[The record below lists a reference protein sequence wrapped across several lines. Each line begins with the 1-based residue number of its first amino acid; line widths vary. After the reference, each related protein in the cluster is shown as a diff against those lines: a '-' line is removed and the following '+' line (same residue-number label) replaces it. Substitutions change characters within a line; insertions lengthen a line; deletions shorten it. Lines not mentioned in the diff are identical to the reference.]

1 MAPALPNM
9 GAWPEAYQTLY
20 MDKWAWS
27 VSNTLHIW
35 ANGRGHTEG
44 RSLWA
49 GGVALRWRYKAGARC
64 PAPAPPRAA
73 PFSPARPRP
82 SGNSCCA
89 TAMAA
94 LTVKAYLLGKEEA
107 AREIRRFSLQPPLR
121 YQAVCERVAELF
133 QGLLRAGSPPAFR
146 LHYRDEDGDLIAFSS
161 DEELELAMPFVRD
174 GVFRVYIKEKKE
186 CRREHRSQCSQESPR
201 DMVHP
206 NVICDGC
213 EGPVVGA
220 RFKCTV
226 CPDYDLCSTCEGKGI
241 HKEHNMVMFQ
251 SPLLNPFEWLPRGR
265 WLRKMRHGVPPFP
278 WMHCWGYPGPAG
290 PCQNSER
297 AQASTAASSQPA
309 AEGIEV
315 DIDVEHGGQR
325 SKVTPVSSNLEKND
339 AESSSGTLDQNA
351 QTKPYWN
358 STDPVT
364 VVNTVAEQIQDMVID
379 PVPTQME
386 DGSFQ
391 TQEHSESSSS
401 SGGDEDWTHLSSK
414 EVDPST
420 GELQSLQMPETEGPS
435 SLDVSQDPPQPGPT
449 GLREAALYPHLPP
462 EADPRLIESLSQML
476 SMGFSDEGGWLT
488 RLLQTKNCDIGA
500 ALDAIQYS
508 KQPPHM

>member
-1 MAPALPNM
+1 
-9 GAWPEAYQTLY
+9 
-20 MDKWAWS
+20 
-27 VSNTLHIW
+27 
-35 ANGRGHTEG
+35 
-44 RSLWA
+44 
-49 GGVALRWRYKAGARC
+49 
-64 PAPAPPRAA
+64 
-73 PFSPARPRP
+73 
-82 SGNSCCA
+82 
-89 TAMAA
+89 MAA

-107 AREIRRFSLQPPLR
+107 TREIRRFSLPPPAR
-121 YQAVCERVAELF
+121 YQAIHDRVAELF
-133 QGLLRAGSPPAFR
+133 QGLLRAGPPPAFR
-146 LHYRDEDGDLIAFSS
+146 MHYKDEDGDLIAFST
-161 DEELELAMPFVRD
+161 DEELEMAMPFVQD

-186 CRREHRSQCSQESPR
+186 CRREHRAPCSQEPPR

-226 CPDYDLCSTCEGKGI
+226 CPDYDLCSACEGKGI

-278 WMHCWGYPGPAG
+278 WMHCWGYPGPAA
-290 PCQNSER
+290 PCQNSEQ
-297 AQASTAASSQPA
+297 AQTSAAASSPPS
-309 AEGIEV
+309 AEGIDV

-325 SKVTPVSSNLEKND
+325 SKVTPTSPNQEKNS
-339 AESSSGTLDQNA
+339 AESSSSTANQNV
-351 QTKPYWN
+351 QTKPGCNN
-358 STDPVT
+358 SDSATE
-364 VVNTVAEQIQDMVID
+364 VNVVAEQIQDMVID
-379 PVPTQME
+379 PVSTPME
-386 DGSFQ
+386 DASFHS
-391 TQEHSESSSS
+391 QEHCESSSS
-401 SGGDEDWTHLSSK
+401 SGGEEDWTHLSSK

-420 GELQSLQMPETEGPS
+420 GELQSLQMPETDGPS
-435 SLDVSQDPPQPGPT
+435 SLDSSQDPPQPGPT

-508 KQPPHM
+508 KQPPHL

>member
-1 MAPALPNM
+1 
-9 GAWPEAYQTLY
+9 
-20 MDKWAWS
+20 
-27 VSNTLHIW
+27 
-35 ANGRGHTEG
+35 
-44 RSLWA
+44 
-49 GGVALRWRYKAGARC
+49 
-64 PAPAPPRAA
+64 
-73 PFSPARPRP
+73 
-82 SGNSCCA
+82 
-89 TAMAA
+89 MAA
-94 LTVKAYLLGKEEA
+94 LTVKAYLLGKEDA
-107 AREIRRFSLQPPLR
+107 TREIRRFSLMPPVR
-121 YQAVCERVAELF
+121 YQAVHDRVAELF
-133 QGLLRAGSPPAFR
+133 QGLLRAGPPPAFR
-146 LHYRDEDGDLIAFSS
+146 MHYKDEDGDLIAFST
-161 DEELELAMPFVRD
+161 DEELDMAMPYVQD
-174 GVFRVYIKEKKE
+174 GVFRVYIREKKE
-186 CRREHRSQCSQESPR
+186 CRREHRSQCSQEPPR

-251 SPLLNPFEWLPRGR
+251 SPLLNPFEWYPRGR

-278 WMHCWGYPGPAG
+278 WMHCWGYPGPAA
-290 PCQNSER
+290 PCQNSEQ
-297 AQASTAASSQPA
+297 AQASAAAPSPPTAG
-309 AEGIEV
+309 GIEV

-325 SKVTPVSSNLEKND
+325 SKVTPASPNQESNN
-339 AESSSGTLDQNA
+339 AESSSSTLNQNS

-358 STDPVT
+358 STDSAT
-364 VVNTVAEQIQDMVID
+364 VVSNVAEQIQDMVID

-386 DGSFQ
+386 DGSLQ
-391 TQEHSESSSS
+391 SQEHSESSSS

-420 GELQSLQMPETEGPS
+420 GELQSLQMPETDDPS
-435 SLDVSQDPPQPGPT
+435 SLDVAQEAPQAGPT

-508 KQPPHM
+508 KQPPSL

>member
-1 MAPALPNM
+1 
-9 GAWPEAYQTLY
+9 
-20 MDKWAWS
+20 
-27 VSNTLHIW
+27 
-35 ANGRGHTEG
+35 
-44 RSLWA
+44 
-49 GGVALRWRYKAGARC
+49 
-64 PAPAPPRAA
+64 
-73 PFSPARPRP
+73 
-82 SGNSCCA
+82 
-89 TAMAA
+89 MAA

-107 AREIRRFSLQPPLR
+107 TREIRRFSLPPPAR
-121 YQAVCERVAELF
+121 YQAVHDRVAELF
-133 QGLLRAGSPPAFR
+133 QGVLRAGPPPAFR
-146 LHYRDEDGDLIAFSS
+146 MHYKDEDGDLIAFSS
-161 DEELELAMPFVRD
+161 DEELELALPYVRD
-174 GVFRVYIKEKKE
+174 GVLRVYIKEKKE
-186 CRREHRSQCSQESPR
+186 CKREHRAQCSQEPPR

-226 CPDYDLCSTCEGKGI
+226 CPDYDLCSTCESKGT

-265 WLRKMRHGVPPFP
+265 WLRKMRHGIPPFP
-278 WMHCWGYPGPAG
+278 WMHRWGYPVPPAT
-290 PCQNSER
+290 CQNSEQ
-297 AQASTAASSQPA
+297 AQASAAASSPPTEQ
-309 AEGIEV
+309 GIEV

-325 SKVTPVSSNLEKND
+325 SKVTPAASHQEKNS
-339 AESSSGTLDQNA
+339 AESSSSTVNQNI
-351 QTKPYWN
+351 QTKQDGN
-358 STDPVT
+358 STDSAT
-364 VVNTVAEQIQDMVID
+364 EVNAVAEQIQDMVID
-379 PVPTQME
+379 PLPTQME
-386 DGSFQ
+386 EGSFQ
-391 TQEHSESSSS
+391 DHSESSSS
-401 SGGDEDWTHLSSK
+401 SGGEEDWTHLSSK

-435 SLDVSQDPPQPGPT
+435 SLDPSQGPAQTGPT

-508 KQPPHM
+508 KHSPHL

>member
-1 MAPALPNM
+1 
-9 GAWPEAYQTLY
+9 
-20 MDKWAWS
+20 
-27 VSNTLHIW
+27 
-35 ANGRGHTEG
+35 
-44 RSLWA
+44 
-49 GGVALRWRYKAGARC
+49 
-64 PAPAPPRAA
+64 
-73 PFSPARPRP
+73 
-82 SGNSCCA
+82 
-89 TAMAA
+89 MAA

-107 AREIRRFSLQPPLR
+107 AREIRRFSLLPPAR
-121 YQAVCERVAELF
+121 YQAIYDRIAELF
-133 QGLLRAGSPPAFR
+133 QGLLRAGPPPAFR
-146 LHYRDEDGDLIAFSS
+146 MHYKDEDGDLIAFST
-161 DEELELAMPFVRD
+161 DEELEMAMPYVQD

-186 CRREHRSQCSQESPR
+186 CRREHRSQCSQEPPR
-201 DMVHP
+201 NMVHP

-278 WMHCWGYPGPAG
+278 WMHCWGYPGPAA
-290 PCQNSER
+290 PCQNSEQ
-297 AQASTAASSQPA
+297 AQASAAASSPPT

-325 SKVTPVSSNLEKND
+325 SKVTPSPNQENNNT
-339 AESSSGTLDQNA
+339 ESSSSTLNQNV
-351 QTKPYWN
+351 QTKPDWN
-358 STDPVT
+358 NTGSATE
-364 VVNTVAEQIQDMVID
+364 VNAVAEQIQDMVID

-391 TQEHSESSSS
+391 SQEHSESSSS

-420 GELQSLQMPETEGPS
+420 GELQSLQMPETESPN

-508 KQPPHM
+508 KQPPHLL

>member
-1 MAPALPNM
+1 M
-9 GAWPEAYQTLY
+9 
-20 MDKWAWS
+20 
-27 VSNTLHIW
+27 
-35 ANGRGHTEG
+35 
-44 RSLWA
+44 
-49 GGVALRWRYKAGARC
+49 
-64 PAPAPPRAA
+64 
-73 PFSPARPRP
+73 
-82 SGNSCCA
+82 
-89 TAMAA
+89 
-94 LTVKAYLLGKEEA
+94 
-107 AREIRRFSLQPPLR
+107 
-121 YQAVCERVAELF
+121 
-133 QGLLRAGSPPAFR
+133 
-146 LHYRDEDGDLIAFSS
+146 
-161 DEELELAMPFVRD
+161 AMPYVQD
-174 GVFRVYIKEKKE
+174 GVFRVYVKEKKE
-186 CRREHRSQCSQESPR
+186 CRREHRSQCSQEPPR

-251 SPLLNPFEWLPRGR
+251 SPLLKPFEWIPRGR

-278 WMHCWGYPGPAG
+278 WMHCWGYPGPVA
-290 PCQNSER
+290 PCQSSEQ
-297 AQASTAASSQPA
+297 AQAGAAASSPPT

-325 SKVTPVSSNLEKND
+325 SKVTPASPSPEKNS
-339 AESSSGTLDQNA
+339 AESSSSTLNQNV
-351 QTKPYWN
+351 QTKPDWN
-358 STDPVT
+358 NTDSAT
-364 VVNTVAEQIQDMVID
+364 EINAVAEQIQDMVID

-391 TQEHSESSSS
+391 SQEHSESSSS
-401 SGGDEDWTHLSSK
+401 SGGEEDWTHLSSK

-508 KQPPHM
+508 KQPPHL

>member
-1 MAPALPNM
+1 M
-9 GAWPEAYQTLY
+9 
-20 MDKWAWS
+20 
-27 VSNTLHIW
+27 
-35 ANGRGHTEG
+35 
-44 RSLWA
+44 
-49 GGVALRWRYKAGARC
+49 
-64 PAPAPPRAA
+64 
-73 PFSPARPRP
+73 
-82 SGNSCCA
+82 
-89 TAMAA
+89 
-94 LTVKAYLLGKEEA
+94 
-107 AREIRRFSLQPPLR
+107 
-121 YQAVCERVAELF
+121 
-133 QGLLRAGSPPAFR
+133 
-146 LHYRDEDGDLIAFSS
+146 
-161 DEELELAMPFVRD
+161 AMPYVQD

-186 CRREHRSQCSQESPR
+186 CRREHRSQCSQEPPR

-278 WMHCWGYPGPAG
+278 WMHCWGYPGPAA
-290 PCQNSER
+290 PCQNAEQ
-297 AQASTAASSQPA
+297 AQASAAASSPPT

-325 SKVTPVSSNLEKND
+325 SKVTPAPPNQEQNS
-339 AESSSGTLDQNA
+339 AESSSSTLNQNV
-351 QTKPYWN
+351 QTKPDWN
-358 STDPVT
+358 NTDSAT
-364 VVNTVAEQIQDMVID
+364 EVNAVAEQIQDMVID

-386 DGSFQ
+386 DGSLQ
-391 TQEHSESSSS
+391 SQEHSESSSS

-435 SLDVSQDPPQPGPT
+435 SLDVSQDPPQAGPT

-508 KQPPHM
+508 KQPPHL

>member
-1 MAPALPNM
+1 
-9 GAWPEAYQTLY
+9 
-20 MDKWAWS
+20 
-27 VSNTLHIW
+27 
-35 ANGRGHTEG
+35 
-44 RSLWA
+44 
-49 GGVALRWRYKAGARC
+49 
-64 PAPAPPRAA
+64 
-73 PFSPARPRP
+73 
-82 SGNSCCA
+82 
-89 TAMAA
+89 MAA

-107 AREIRRFSLQPPLR
+107 AREIRRFSLPPPAR
-121 YQAVCERVAELF
+121 YQAIHDRVAELF
-133 QGLLRAGSPPAFR
+133 QGLLRAGPPPAFR
-146 LHYRDEDGDLIAFSS
+146 MHYKDEDGDLIAFST
-161 DEELELAMPFVRD
+161 DEELEMAMPYVQD
-174 GVFRVYIKEKKE
+174 GVFRVYVKEKKE
-186 CRREHRSQCSQESPR
+186 CRREHRSQCSQEPPR

-278 WMHCWGYPGPAG
+278 WMHCWGYPGPAA
-290 PCQNSER
+290 PCQNSEQ
-297 AQASTAASSQPA
+297 AQTSAEASSPPA

-325 SKVTPVSSNLEKND
+325 SKVTPVSSNQEKNN
-339 AESSSGTLDQNA
+339 AESSSSTLNQNV
-351 QTKPYWN
+351 QTKPDWSN
-358 STDPVT
+358 TDSAT
-364 VVNTVAEQIQDMVID
+364 EVNGVAEQIQDMVID

-386 DGSFQ
+386 DGSFHS
-391 TQEHSESSSS
+391 QEHSESSSS

-435 SLDVSQDPPQPGPT
+435 SLNVSQDPPQPGPT

-508 KQPPHM
+508 KQPPHL

>member
-1 MAPALPNM
+1 
-9 GAWPEAYQTLY
+9 
-20 MDKWAWS
+20 
-27 VSNTLHIW
+27 
-35 ANGRGHTEG
+35 
-44 RSLWA
+44 
-49 GGVALRWRYKAGARC
+49 
-64 PAPAPPRAA
+64 
-73 PFSPARPRP
+73 
-82 SGNSCCA
+82 
-89 TAMAA
+89 MAA

-107 AREIRRFSLQPPLR
+107 AREIRRFSLPPPAR
-121 YQAVCERVAELF
+121 YQAIHDRVAELF
-133 QGLLRAGSPPAFR
+133 QGLLRAGPPPAFR
-146 LHYRDEDGDLIAFSS
+146 MHYKDEDGDLIAFST
-161 DEELELAMPFVRD
+161 DEELEMAMPYVQD
-174 GVFRVYIKEKKE
+174 GVFRVYVKEKKE
-186 CRREHRSQCSQESPR
+186 CRREHRSQCSQEPPR

-278 WMHCWGYPGPAG
+278 WMHCWGYPGPAA
-290 PCQNSER
+290 PCQNSEQ
-297 AQASTAASSQPA
+297 AQASAAASSPPT

-325 SKVTPVSSNLEKND
+325 SKVTPASPNQEKNN
-339 AESSSGTLDQNA
+339 AESSSSTLNQNV
-351 QTKPYWN
+351 QTKADWN
-358 STDPVT
+358 NTDSAT
-364 VVNTVAEQIQDMVID
+364 EVNVVAEQIQDMVLD

-391 TQEHSESSSS
+391 SQEHSESSSS

-420 GELQSLQMPETEGPS
+420 GELQSLQMPETEGPN

-508 KQPPHM
+508 KQPPHL

>member
-1 MAPALPNM
+1 
-9 GAWPEAYQTLY
+9 
-20 MDKWAWS
+20 
-27 VSNTLHIW
+27 
-35 ANGRGHTEG
+35 
-44 RSLWA
+44 
-49 GGVALRWRYKAGARC
+49 
-64 PAPAPPRAA
+64 
-73 PFSPARPRP
+73 
-82 SGNSCCA
+82 
-89 TAMAA
+89 MAA

-107 AREIRRFSLQPPLR
+107 TREIRRFSLSPPAR
-121 YQAVCERVAELF
+121 YQAIHDRIAELF
-133 QGLLRAGSPPAFR
+133 QGLLRAGLPPAFR
-146 LHYRDEDGDLIAFSS
+146 MHYKDEDGDLIAFST
-161 DEELELAMPFVRD
+161 DEELEMAMPYVQD
-174 GVFRVYIKEKKE
+174 GVFRVYIKDKKE
-186 CRREHRSQCSQESPR
+186 CRREHRSQCSQEPPR

-278 WMHCWGYPGPAG
+278 WMHCWGYPGPAA
-290 PCQNSER
+290 PCQNSEQ
-297 AQASTAASSQPA
+297 AQAGTAASSPPT
-309 AEGIEV
+309 AEGIDV

-325 SKVTPVSSNLEKND
+325 SKVTPASPSQEKSS
-339 AESSSGTLDQNA
+339 AEPSSGMQDV
-351 QTKPYWN
+351 QTKPDWN
-358 STDPVT
+358 NTDSGT
-364 VVNTVAEQIQDMVID
+364 EVNTVTEQIQDMVID

-391 TQEHSESSSS
+391 SQEHSESSSS

-435 SLDVSQDPPQPGPT
+435 SLDVPQDPPQPGPT

-508 KQPPHM
+508 KHPNYFK

>member
-1 MAPALPNM
+1 
-9 GAWPEAYQTLY
+9 
-20 MDKWAWS
+20 
-27 VSNTLHIW
+27 
-35 ANGRGHTEG
+35 
-44 RSLWA
+44 
-49 GGVALRWRYKAGARC
+49 
-64 PAPAPPRAA
+64 
-73 PFSPARPRP
+73 
-82 SGNSCCA
+82 
-89 TAMAA
+89 MAA

-107 AREIRRFSLQPPLR
+107 TREIRRFSLPPPAR
-121 YQAVCERVAELF
+121 YQAVHDRVAELF
-133 QGLLRAGSPPAFR
+133 QGVLRAGPPPAFR
-146 LHYRDEDGDLIAFSS
+146 MHYKDEDGDLIAFSS
-161 DEELELAMPFVRD
+161 DEELELALPYVRD
-174 GVFRVYIKEKKE
+174 GVLRVYIKEKKE
-186 CRREHRSQCSQESPR
+186 CKREHRAQCSQEPPR

-226 CPDYDLCSTCEGKGI
+226 CPDYDLCSTCESKGT

-265 WLRKMRHGVPPFP
+265 WLRKMRHGIPPFP
-278 WMHCWGYPGPAG
+278 WMHRWGYPVPPAT
-290 PCQNSER
+290 CQNSEQ
-297 AQASTAASSQPA
+297 AQASAAASSPPTEQASTNSQPQDPNVTFLKNVGESVA
-309 AEGIEV
+309 AFLSPLGIEV

-325 SKVTPVSSNLEKND
+325 SKVTPAASHQEKNS
-339 AESSSGTLDQNA
+339 AESSSSTVNQNI
-351 QTKPYWN
+351 QTKQDGN
-358 STDPVT
+358 STDSAT
-364 VVNTVAEQIQDMVID
+364 EVNAVAEQIQDMVID
-379 PVPTQME
+379 PLPTQME
-386 DGSFQ
+386 EGSFQ
-391 TQEHSESSSS
+391 DHSESSSS
-401 SGGDEDWTHLSSK
+401 SGGEEDWTHLSSK

-435 SLDVSQDPPQPGPT
+435 SLDPSQGPAQTGPT

-508 KQPPHM
+508 KHSPHL

>member
-1 MAPALPNM
+1 
-9 GAWPEAYQTLY
+9 
-20 MDKWAWS
+20 
-27 VSNTLHIW
+27 
-35 ANGRGHTEG
+35 
-44 RSLWA
+44 
-49 GGVALRWRYKAGARC
+49 
-64 PAPAPPRAA
+64 
-73 PFSPARPRP
+73 
-82 SGNSCCA
+82 
-89 TAMAA
+89 MAA
-94 LTVKAYLLGKEEA
+94 LTVKAYLLGKEDA
-107 AREIRRFSLQPPLR
+107 TREIRRFSLMPPVR
-121 YQAVCERVAELF
+121 YQAVHDRVAELF
-133 QGLLRAGSPPAFR
+133 QGLLRAGPPPAFR
-146 LHYRDEDGDLIAFSS
+146 MHYKDEDGDLIAFST
-161 DEELELAMPFVRD
+161 DEELDMAMPYVQD
-174 GVFRVYIKEKKE
+174 GVFRVYIREKKE
-186 CRREHRSQCSQESPR
+186 CRREHRSQCSQEPPR

-278 WMHCWGYPGPAG
+278 WMHCWGYPGPAA
-290 PCQNSER
+290 PCQNSEQ
-297 AQASTAASSQPA
+297 AQASAAASSPPA
-309 AEGIEV
+309 AGGIEV

-325 SKVTPVSSNLEKND
+325 SKVTPAPPNQESNN
-339 AESSSGTLDQNA
+339 AESSSSTLNQNS

-358 STDPVT
+358 STDSAT
-364 VVNTVAEQIQDMVID
+364 VVSNVAEQIQDMVID

-386 DGSFQ
+386 DGSLQ
-391 TQEHSESSSS
+391 SQEHSESSSS

-420 GELQSLQMPETEGPS
+420 GELQSLQMPETDDPS
-435 SLDVSQDPPQPGPT
+435 SLDVAQEAPQAGPT

-508 KQPPHM
+508 KQPPNL